1 MKQLLLLSFLFL
13 AVTFQINAQN
23 KKTLLLDKLDTVC
36 NNTSVNFNVRAKNFT
51 NIIGFQGSIGWD
63 STVVTFDALK
73 YGTNTGSINLNDSN
87 TNIQAAGSYL
97 NFVWV
102 DSFAQTI
109 PDNTILFTLRFII
122 TNPKGN
128 RTPVFFNKSG
138 NNYTPLEIDTLDL
151 NTLIPVAA
159 TDTAFINGYI
169 GFVDT
174 PKIFQNGNVLTCLA
188 SCNPSGFQW
197 YLNGNTILNDTSN
210 SIVITSTGNYSVS
223 VSYSNGNKVYAVPI
237 NVILPLEILSFDAL
251 YENNVTSIKWKTA
264 EEFGTAFFNIGRKVN
279 EGSFQT
285 IATINTK
292 GNLPVSEYEFIDKDK
307 NRGVISYQLEIV
319 DKDGNKHYSRIN
331 TVNPKSDL
339 LYKIYPNPAHSQ
351 IKVEGENIT
360 QIDIIDNL
368 GHLLTRKRYA
378 VLSSQT
384 MTIKTINTNGLLPGV
399 YNIKIYNLD
408 RSSKVDKIVIN

>member
-1 MKQLLLLSFLFL
+1 MKQLLLLSSIIL
-13 AVTFQINAQN
+13 AVTFQIHAQN
-23 KKTLLLDKLDTVC
+23 KKTLFLDKVDTIC
-36 NNTSVNFNVRAKNFT
+36 TNTKVDFNVRTKNIT

-63 STVVTFDALK
+63 STIITFDSLM
-73 YGTNTGSINLNDSN
+73 YGSNTGSINLNDSN
-87 TNIQAAGSYL
+87 TNIQIAGSYL

-102 DSFAQTI
+102 DSFAQTV
-109 PDNTILFTLRFII
+109 PDNSILFTIRFTV

-128 RTPVFFNKSG
+128 KTPVYFNKSG
-138 NNYTPLEIDTLDL
+138 TNKTPLEIDTLDL
-151 NTLIPVAA
+151 NTLIPVAT

-197 YLNGNTILNDTSN
+197 YLNGNAIQNDTSN

-223 VSYSNGNKVYAVPI
+223 VNYSNGNKVYSIPTNI
-237 NVILPLEILSFDAL
+237 ILPLEILSFDAL
-251 YENNVTSIKWKTA
+251 FENNVTTLKWKTA
-264 EEFGTAFFNIGRKVN
+264 EELGTAYFNIGRKVN

-292 GNLPVSEYEFIDKDK
+292 GNIPVSEYDFIDKDK
-307 NRGVISYQLEIV
+307 NRGIISYQLEIV
-319 DKDGNKHYSRIN
+319 DKDGGKHYSRIL

-339 LYKIYPNPAHSQ
+339 SYKIYPNPAHNQ

-368 GHLLTRKRYA
+368 GHLLIRKRYA
-378 VLSSQT
+378 VLSSQSLST
-384 MTIKTINTNGLLPGV
+384 KAINTSGLLPGV

>member
-1 MKQLLLLSFLFL
+1 MKQLLLLSIIIFS
-13 AVTFQINAQN
+13 VTYQSNAQN
-23 KKTLLLDKLDTVC
+23 KKTLLLDKVDTIC
-36 NNTSVNFNVRAKNFT
+36 TNTSVDFNVRAKNFT

-63 STVVTFDALK
+63 STIITFDSLM
-73 YGTNTGSINLNDSN
+73 YGSNTGSINLNDSN
-87 TNIQAAGSYL
+87 TNIQPAGSYL

-102 DSFAQTI
+102 DSFAQTV
-109 PDNTILFTLRFII
+109 PDNTVLFTLRFII

-128 RTPVFFNKSG
+128 KTPVYFNKSG
-138 NNYTPLEIDTLDL
+138 INFTPLEIDTLNL
-151 NTLIPVAA
+151 NTLIPEAA
-159 TDTAFINGYI
+159 NDTAFINGYI

-197 YLNGNTILNDTSN
+197 YLNGNVLIKDTSN
-210 SIVITSTGNYSVS
+210 SIVITTTGNYSVS
-223 VSYSNGNKVYAVPI
+223 VMYSNGNKVNSTSV
-237 NVILPLEILSFDAL
+237 NVILPLEILSLDAS
-251 YENNVTSIKWKTA
+251 YENNVTNIKWKTA
-264 EEFGTAFFNIGRKVN
+264 EELGTAYFNIGRKVN

-292 GNLPVSEYEFIDKDK
+292 GNLPISEYEYIDKDK

-319 DKDGNKHYSRIN
+319 NKDGAKHYSRII

-339 LYKIYPNPAHSQ
+339 SYKIYPNPAHSQ

-368 GHLLTRKRYA
+368 GHLLIRKRYA
-378 VLSSQT
+378 VLSTQSLST
-384 MTIKTINTNGLLPGV
+384 KTINTNGLLPGA